1 MSFAKAKEEN
11 LIQKIQELGKVAIA
25 YSGGIDSSY
34 LLKVSLDTL
43 GSENVLAVV
52 VNSELFSDD
61 EFNKAVDLADEM
73 GAQVLGLE
81 MSELA
86 DSKIVANTPDSWFFS
101 KKLLYQTIRAYAEK
115 EGFEVIVD
123 GMIMDDNA
131 DFRPGLKARDEE
143 GVLSL
148 LQQANLYKRE
158 IRELAK
164 TAGVANWNKVASC
177 SVASRFPYG
186 TKLTQAAVD
195 QVFAG
200 EKYLRE
206 AGFATVRVRVHHDL
220 ARIEVPENQLLSLL
234 NQKAEISAYM
244 KELGF
249 NYVTVDVDGFKS
261 GRMNDVLAEE
271 DKAALA

>member
-86 DSKIVANTPDSWFFS
+86 DSKIAANTPDSWFFS
-101 KKLLYQTIRAYAEK
+101 KKLLYQTIRSYAEK

>member
-11 LIQKIQELGKVAIA
+11 LIQKIQELGKIAIA

-34 LLKVSLDTL
+34 LLKVALDTL
-43 GSENVLAVV
+43 GSDNVLAVV

-61 EFNKAVDLADEM
+61 EFNKAVDLADDM

-86 DSKIVANTPDSWFFS
+86 DAKIAANTPESWFYS
-101 KKLLYQTIRAYAEK
+101 KKLLYQTIRSYAAK
-115 EGFEVIVD
+115 EGFEVIAD
-123 GMIMDDNA
+123 GMIMDDND

-143 GVLSL
+143 GVISL

-164 TAGVANWNKVASC
+164 TAGVSNWNKVASC

-195 QVFAG
+195 KVFAG

-206 AGFATVRVRVHHDL
+206 AGFATVRVRIHDDL
-220 ARIEVPENQLLSLL
+220 ARIEVPETQLLSLL
-234 NQKAEISAYM
+234 AKKEEISDYM
-244 KELGF
+244 KEIGF

-261 GRMNDVLAEE
+261 GRMNDVLADE
-271 DKAALA
+271 DKAVLA

>member
-86 DSKIVANTPDSWFFS
+86 DSKIAANTPDSWFFS
-101 KKLLYQTIRAYAEK
+101 KKLLYQTIRSYAEK

-261 GRMNDVLAEE
+261 GRMNDVLAKE